1 MKNKKV
7 FVICIVFAL
16 CICGIFAEDGENA
29 KKKLGLEV
37 GFNLINQYAI
47 GDFSEYAKANLGGEA
62 FVNYLLPKK
71 LVKIDNLGV
80 NAVFGYSNV
89 FPNGDYLEKFSQN
102 YFSFG
107 AFYLFNFCG
116 NFQLKPQLNLGMI
129 IHKFVGGYSMKDSY
143 SDFMFCASCD
153 FRYFW
158 KYNLI
163 FNVSPVFTFVPVKD
177 GVINYLGVKLG
188 VSYRF

>member
-7 FVICIVFAL
+7 FVICIVFAF
-16 CICGIFAEDGENA
+16 CVCGVFANDGENS

-47 GDFSEYAKANLGGEA
+47 GDFSEYAKATLGGEV
-62 FVNYLLPKK
+62 FVNYVLPKK
-71 LVKIDNLGV
+71 IVRIENLGV
-80 NAVFGYSNV
+80 NAAFGIAKV
-89 FPNGDYLEKFSQN
+89 FPNGNYVEKFSQN

-107 AFYLFNFCG
+107 VFYLINLLK
-116 NFQLKPQLNLGMI
+116 NFQIKPKLNLGMI
-129 IHKFVGGYSMKDSY
+129 NHKFVGGYGMKNNY
-143 SDFMFCASCD
+143 SDFMINASCD
-153 FRYFW
+153 LRYLW

-163 FNVSPVFTFVPVKD
+163 FNVSPVYTFVPVKD

-188 VSYRF
+188 ASYRF

>member
-1 MKNKKV
+1 MKNRKV
-7 FVICIVFAL
+7 FFICIVFAF
-16 CICGIFAEDGENA
+16 CVCGVFANDGENS

-71 LVKIDNLGV
+71 LVKIENIGV
-80 NAVFGYSNV
+80 NAAFGFANV
-89 FPNGDYLEKFSQN
+89 FPNGDYVEKFSQN
-102 YFSFG
+102 CFSFG
-107 AFYLFNFCG
+107 VFYLFNFRG
-116 NFQLKPQLNLGMI
+116 YFQLKPQLNLGMI
-129 IHKFVGGYSMKDSY
+129 IHKFEGGYLMKDSY
-143 SDFMFCASCD
+143 SDFMIIAAFDA
-153 FRYFW
+153 RYFW

-177 GVINYLGVKLG
+177 GLINYFGFKVG
-188 VSYRF
+188 ASYSF